1 MTLPI
6 SAFVICKDEERY
18 IEKCIQSVSMCV
30 EIVVVDSGSTDNT
43 IEIVRKLERQGL
55 PIRLIS
61 EPWRGYGAQ
70 KQFALDNCTQE
81 WCLSIDSDERVST
94 KLAAAMPGLISRD
107 VDGWKLTRYD
117 YLPGFGYVPPRLHER
132 FHVRLFRRRLGA
144 FDPTDRVHEGIK
156 IHGHVKKAMQGGLL
170 HFRPIPLSEQI
181 LKENRYSSLKA
192 EMKAERG
199 IRSRPLKMIA
209 SPPVFFL
216 RWYFRYGL
224 WKCGWPGFIR
234 AANGSI
240 YSYLTEA
247 KRYEAEALQ
256 QVPPIEPND
265 PVGY

>member
-1 MTLPI
+1 
-6 SAFVICKDEERY
+6 
-18 IEKCIQSVSMCV
+18 MCV

-144 FDPTDRVHEGIK
+144 FDPTDRVHEGIAGTGQDDDS
-156 IHGHVKKAMQGGLL
+156 IVAVLADRMEEIDELLVAMS
-170 HFRPIPLSEQI
+170 I
-181 LKENRYSSLKA
+181 ENQFFAVGVQADFEHSVRLAAQAGIGKRVTVGVELDHSRSS
-192 EMKAERG
+192 
-199 IRSRPLKMIA
+199 S
-209 SPPVFFL
+209 V
-216 RWYFRYGL
+216 
-224 WKCGWPGFIR
+224 
-234 AANGSI
+234 
-240 YSYLTEA
+240 
-247 KRYEAEALQ
+247 
-256 QVPPIEPND
+256 IELAQ
-265 PVGY
+265 